1 MKDLSART
9 LAVCGGG
16 AIGEAL
22 AHKAAALGMRLM
34 RVERKGRGAGSRRL
48 YPV

>member
-16 AIGEAL
+16 RFGEAL
-22 AHKAAALGMRLM
+22 ATKAAALGMRLM
-34 RVERKGRGAGSRRL
+34 RVGLGAA
-48 YPV
+48 